1 MKVPSG
7 FGSGMDGNANFLEGA
22 TATNVGD
29 GRIDVGIGWLGF
41 SFEKGCGRHDHSRLA
56 IAALRHLMLEPGLLH
71 LGKLA
76 IFFQA
81 FDGLHFLFAN
91 CTDRINTRALGLAI
105 DQHRAGAA
113 LRYTAAIFGAGE
125 PQLLADCPEQRR
137 RRIHIDRMLLAIDAQ
152 VNHENSQGSDETY
165 DVIHTIPYI
174 SWGQALSETDYTS
187 L

>member
-1 MKVPSG
+1 MEVPSG
-7 FGSGMDGNANFLEGA
+7 FGSSMDGNANFLEGA
-22 TATNVGD
+22 TATNIGD

-56 IAALRHLMLEPGLLH
+56 ITTLRDLMLKPGLLH

-81 FDGLHFLFAN
+81 FDGLHFLLAN
-91 CTDRINTRALGLAI
+91 GTDWINTRALGLAI

-113 LRYTAAIFGAGE
+113 LRYTTAIFGACE
-125 PQLLADCPEQRR
+125 SELLADCLEQGR

-152 VNHENSQGSDETY
+152 VNHESS
-165 DVIHTIPYI
+165 
-174 SWGQALSETDYTS
+174 
-187 L
+187 